1 MTVDEI
7 KLRVEEIRK
16 VAHDDERAHCEEDD
30 LHRDVLSA
38 IADGSA
44 EDPAACAAAALET
57 RSISFA
63 RWCA

>member
-1 MTVDEI
+1 MTIDEI
-7 KLRVEEIRK
+7 KARVENIRK

-30 LHRDVLSA
+30 LHREVLAA

-44 EDPAACAAAALET
+44 EDPAAWAEAALET